1 MLLPPPHHTNQPRIG
16 HFPVKHCLS
25 SASGFLKP
33 DMFSCISPESVTAPA
48 RPGIAHSKL
57 RAVFRLTLRIVRG
70 KYAQTPE
77 NARPGHPGRHNS
89 GIIAKRK
96 EPES

>member
-1 MLLPPPHHTNQPRIG
+1 METNLE
-16 HFPVKHCLS
+16 HVTDVTCAACVKQS
-25 SASGFLKP
+25 SGFCQCSGFPKS

-57 RAVFRLTLRIVRG
+57 RAVFRLTLRIVHG
-70 KYAQTPE
+70 KYAQMPE
-77 NARPGHPGRHNS
+77 NVRPGHPGRRNS